1 MPGEGEDL
9 MQAVPTTAPTTPRL
23 SRGGWLAL
31 GSLLALALV
40 VRLLYLGLVT
50 PMPVVSDA
58 SGYDAAARR
67 LIGTGSYAYPVGQ
80 RFWADET
87 FREDA
92 WEAFVRMPPN
102 AFSMPGYAWFVAG
115 IYRLGGVGPERFEH
129 VRMAQVFLS
138 VMTLALIF
146 GIGDAVLGR
155 RAAWAALALNAFYP
169 PGIRAVQYLLTETL
183 FTFLL
188 VVQVALMVW
197 ASRSRRGLAY
207 GSLGLATAAAVY
219 VRPVA
224 GLVPLL
230 LLALE
235 LKRLGAG
242 SSSPL
247 PIGRLA
253 ARFGLLG
260 FAVALSMAPWVAR
273 NGRVYG
279 VFMPTTS
286 ASMLPAIQGETIVR
300 GLPFPAETIPQLA
313 DLAPYGNDD
322 HRFAVESAARITAGT
337 PRATLA
343 EVLTAQR
350 RKARMLGVALTSP
363 FTFFSTAAP
372 AVSASFAMQA
382 GLLALALIGL
392 WRRRREPEALLLLG
406 GVPIYF
412 AAVHWMV
419 SILWSRYL
427 YPAMPMV
434 LMMAAAALVASEP
447 AREVRHRRPGRA

>member
-1 MPGEGEDL
+1 
-9 MQAVPTTAPTTPRL
+9 MQAVPTAASTTPRL
-23 SRGGWLAL
+23 ARREWLAL
-31 GSLLALALV
+31 GSLLALALAA
-40 VRLLYLGLVT
+40 RLLYLGLVT

-67 LIGTGSYAYPVGQ
+67 LIVTGSYAYPVGQ
-80 RFWADET
+80 RFWSDET

-115 IYRLGGVGPERFEH
+115 IYRLCGAGPERFQP
-129 VRMAQVFLS
+129 VRVTQAVFA

-146 GIGDAVLGR
+146 GIGDALLGR
-155 RAAWAALALNAFYP
+155 RAGWVALALNAFYP
-169 PGIRAVQYLLTETL
+169 SGIRAVQYLLTETV
-183 FTFLL
+183 FTLLL

-197 ASRSRRGLAY
+197 ASRSRRRLAY
-207 GSLGLATAAAVY
+207 ASLGVATAAAMY

-235 LKRLGAG
+235 LYRRGAG
-242 SSSPL
+242 SYSPM
-247 PIGRLA
+247 PFGRLA
-253 ARFGLLG
+253 VRFGLLG
-260 FAVALSMAPWVAR
+260 LVVALVMAPWVAR
-273 NGRVYG
+273 NGRLYG

-286 ASMLPAIQGETIVR
+286 APMLPAIQGETIVR

-322 HRFAVESAARITAGT
+322 HRFAVESAARIAARM
-337 PRATLA
+337 PRATMA
-343 EVLTAQR
+343 EVLAAQR
-350 RKARMLGVALTSP
+350 VKARMLGVALTSP

-372 AVSASFAMQA
+372 VMSVSFAMQA
-382 GLLALALIGL
+382 SLLALALIGL
-392 WRRRREPEALLLLG
+392 GRRRREPEMLALVG

-434 LMMAAAALVASEP
+434 LMMAAAGLVPPEEP
-447 AREVRHRRPGRA
+447 ARADRRPRPGRA